1 MPLHNRSA
9 DGQSDTHAAALRRI
23 EGIEELVHGLTV
35 NADTAVPH
43 HHTHAVAIL
52 SLGPDQQLP
61 RPVVDIHHRVRGVA
75 NKIQNDLLELDA
87 IPGYVR
93 EIIGELRLQNHA
105 LSLKIT
111 QRQRNDLPRG
121 VIEIE

>member
-9 DGQSDTHAAALRRI
+9 DGQSDTHAAALRGV
-23 EGIEELVHGLTV
+23 EGIEELVHALTV

-43 HHTHAVAIL
+43 HHTDAVAIL
-52 SLGPDQQLP
+52 SLGSDQQLP
-61 RPVVDIHHRVRGVA
+61 RPIVDIHHRVRGVA
-75 NKIQNDLLELDA
+75 NQIQNDLLELDA

-105 LSLKIT
+105 LSLKVT
-111 QRQRNDLPRG
+111 QRQRNYLPRG
-121 VIEIE
+121 VIEVE